1 MDSLHL
7 SLVLFDV
14 LGADDLA
21 KESDGGFVKLTLLQ
35 IEVKMV
41 FSQLLQDLRNV
52 VVVVV
57 GQGLIVNEDLLH
69 HPVKKPTQ
77 RQWLESLSK
86 HCYKL

>member
-7 SLVLFDV
+7 SLVLFGV

-52 VVVVV
+52 VVVV

-77 RQWLESLSK
+77 RQRLESLSK